1 MMAERPVAIAR
12 QPGDAMDAQRR
23 VGDMADPI
31 LAFHGIV
38 KRYGALQALAGV
50 TFQVNR
56 GEVVCLIGPSGS
68 GKSTLLRCANALE
81 GIDEGRVVF
90 DGIGVQDK
98 ATDVRKL
105 RRRMGMVFQNFELF
119 PHLTVLSN
127 VAVGPV
133 TVLGM
138 RREAAEARAMDL
150 LRKVGL
156 LEKAA
161 QHPAALSGGQQ
172 QRVAIARALAMQPD
186 VMLFD
191 EPTSALDPE
200 TIGEVLSV
208 MKRLADEGM
217 TMVVVTHEMDFAK
230 RVANW
235 VVVFDHGRVVEQ
247 GPPRQ
252 IFEQPTV
259 SRTRD
264 FLSHL
269 GWHGESLAAEAPLV
283 ESRTPEDQA

>member
-1 MMAERPVAIAR
+1 M
-12 QPGDAMDAQRR
+12 
-23 VGDMADPI
+23 
-31 LAFHGIV
+31 LAFDRVV
-38 KRYGALQALAGV
+38 KRYGAIEALSGI

-81 GIDEGRVVF
+81 TIEGGRVVF
-90 DGIGVQDK
+90 DGIDLQDK
-98 ATDVRKL
+98 QSDVRKL
-105 RRRMGMVFQNFELF
+105 RQRMGMVFQNFELF
-119 PHLTVLSN
+119 PHLTVLRN
-127 VAVGPV
+127 VAIGPL

-138 RREAAEARAMDL
+138 ARDAAEARAAEL

-156 LEKAA
+156 ADKAR

-200 TIGEVLSV
+200 TVGEVLGV
-208 MKRLADEGM
+208 MKALADEGM

-230 RVANW
+230 RVGDW
-235 VVVFDHGRVVEQ
+235 IVVFDRGRVVEQ

-259 SRTRD
+259 PRTRE

-269 GWHGESLAAEAPLV
+269 GWHGEALTGAGPLV
-283 ESRTPEDQA
+283 DRAGGEQERSAS

>member
-1 MMAERPVAIAR
+1 MIGSTAPRDEI
-12 QPGDAMDAQRR
+12 
-23 VGDMADPI
+23 PI
-31 LAFHGIV
+31 LAFEGVI
-38 KRYGALQALAGV
+38 KRYGALEALGGV
-50 TFQVNR
+50 AFTVNR
-56 GEVVCLIGPSGS
+56 GECVCLIGPSGS

-81 GIDEGRVVF
+81 PVDGGRVVF
-90 DGIGVQDK
+90 DGIDLQDK
-98 ATDVRKL
+98 RTDVRHL

-119 PHLTVLSN
+119 PHLTVLRN

-138 RREAAEARAMDL
+138 DRGQAEARAIDL

-156 LEKAA
+156 ADKAA
-161 QHPAALSGGQQ
+161 RHPAALSGGQQ
-172 QRVAIARALAMQPD
+172 QRVAIARALAMHPD

-230 RVANW
+230 RVADR
-235 VVVFDHGRVVEQ
+235 VVVFDRGRVIEQ
-247 GPPRQ
+247 GTPKQ
-252 IFEQPTV
+252 IFEYPAV
-259 SRTRD
+259 ARTRE
-264 FLSHL
+264 FLGHL
-269 GWHGESLAAEAPLV
+269 GWHGESLDAAGKLV
-283 ESRTPEDQA
+283 GDA

>member
-1 MMAERPVAIAR
+1 VTGA
-12 QPGDAMDAQRR
+12 R
-23 VGDMADPI
+23 VGGAAAPM
-31 LAFHGIV
+31 LAFDGVV
-38 KRYGALQALAGV
+38 KRYGAIEALSGI

-81 GIDEGRVVF
+81 SIEGGRVIF
-90 DGIGVQDK
+90 DGIDLQDK
-98 ATDVRKL
+98 QSDVRKL
-105 RRRMGMVFQNFELF
+105 RQRMGMVFQNFELF
-119 PHLTVLSN
+119 PHLTVLRN
-127 VAVGPV
+127 VAIGPL

-138 RREAAEARAMDL
+138 ARGAAQTRAAEL

-156 LEKAA
+156 AEKAG

-200 TIGEVLSV
+200 TVGEVLSV
-208 MKRLADEGM
+208 MKALADEGM

-230 RVANW
+230 RVADW
-235 VVVFDHGRVVEQ
+235 IVVFDRGRVVEQ

-252 IFEQPTV
+252 IFEEPTV
-259 SRTRD
+259 ARTRE

-269 GWHGESLAAEAPLV
+269 GWHGEALTGSGPLVDRSARTTEAPA
-283 ESRTPEDQA
+283 S

>member
-1 MMAERPVAIAR
+1 VTGA
-12 QPGDAMDAQRR
+12 R
-23 VGDMADPI
+23 VGGAAAPM
-31 LAFHGIV
+31 LAFDGVV
-38 KRYGALQALAGV
+38 KRYGAIEALSGI

-81 GIDEGRVVF
+81 SIEGGRVVF
-90 DGIGVQDK
+90 DGIDLQDK
-98 ATDVRKL
+98 QSDVRKL
-105 RRRMGMVFQNFELF
+105 RQRMGMVFQNFELF
-119 PHLTVLSN
+119 PHLTVLRN
-127 VAVGPV
+127 VAIGPV

-138 RREAAEARAMDL
+138 ARDAAQARAAEL

-156 LEKAA
+156 AEKAG

-172 QRVAIARALAMQPD
+172 QRVAIARALAMRPD

-200 TIGEVLSV
+200 TVGEVLSV
-208 MKRLADEGM
+208 MKALADEGM

-230 RVANW
+230 RVGDW
-235 VVVFDHGRVVEQ
+235 IVVFDRGRVIEQ

-252 IFEQPTV
+252 IFEDPTV
-259 SRTRD
+259 ARTRE

-269 GWHGESLAAEAPLV
+269 GWHGESLAGSEPLV
-283 ESRTPEDQA
+283 DRAASTTEAQAS